1 MQSAVSNRTGGCG
14 GLPSGA
20 RADSQRDMATLT
32 IVFDLDGTL
41 VDTAPDLIDS
51 LNVLFAR
58 EGMSA
63 VRPEE
68 ARNLI
73 GGGVRQL
80 IERGLS
86 LQGRARTPADTD
98 RLFKDYVTY
107 YGQHIADRSRPFP
120 GVASALERLSDH
132 QLAVCT
138 NKLEWL
144 SVRLLKSLDL
154 AARFAVICGQ
164 DTFGIQKPD
173 PEILRRTIEAAGG
186 QISAAVMVGDSV
198 TDIVTARA
206 AGVPIIAVDFGYTEI
221 PMTELKPDRVIEH
234 FDALPA
240 AISDLFP
247 GSV

>member
-1 MQSAVSNRTGGCG
+1 
-14 GLPSGA
+14 
-20 RADSQRDMATLT
+20 MATLT

-58 EGMSA
+58 EGLSA
-63 VRPEE
+63 VHLEE

-86 LQGRARTPADTD
+86 LQGRARAAADTD
-98 RLFKDYVTY
+98 RLFKDYVAY
-107 YGQHIADRSRPFP
+107 YAQHIADRSRPFP
-120 GVASALERLSDH
+120 GVPAALDQLSRH
-132 QLAVCT
+132 HLAICT

-154 AARFAVICGQ
+154 AARFTAICGQ

-173 PEILRRTIEAAGG
+173 PEILRRTVEAAGG
-186 QISAAVMVGDSV
+186 ELGAAVMVGDSV

-206 AGVPIIAVDFGYTEI
+206 AGIPIIAVDFGYTEI
-221 PMTELKPDRVIEH
+221 PVVELKPDRIIDH

-240 AISDLFP
+240 TISDLFP
-247 GSV
+247 GSA